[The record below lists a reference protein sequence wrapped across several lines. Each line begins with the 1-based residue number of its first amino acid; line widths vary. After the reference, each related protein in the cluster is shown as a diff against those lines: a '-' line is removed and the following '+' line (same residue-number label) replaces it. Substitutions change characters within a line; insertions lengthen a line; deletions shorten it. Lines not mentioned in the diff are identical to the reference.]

1 MSSQSKRA
9 VRTAPMMTE
18 LAARIPVPTATGPT
32 PPPTP
37 SDLPIVAAQ
46 PPRSQRTYRLDDAG
60 TITVTLDNL
69 DILTLSPETRTRLFE
84 ILDQLTEL
92 HDRSA

>member
-1 MSSQSKRA
+1 
-9 VRTAPMMTE
+9 MTE
-18 LAARIPVPTATGPT
+18 LAARIPVPTGTSPAPS
-32 PPPTP
+32 PAA
-37 SDLPIVAAQ
+37 SDLSIVPAQ

-92 HDRSA
+92 DLGSAGT